1 MPILNTVTFGNILV
15 SLGNIRSSRLAPTVV
30 NIAAGAMFTR
40 GHNENQKV
48 RFWLDPLQIFVNI
61 H

>member
-1 MPILNTVTFGNILV
+1 MPILKTVTFGNILV
-15 SLGNIRSSRLAPTVV
+15 SMGNIRSSWLAPTVV

-40 GHNENQKV
+40 KHNENQKV